1 MTGGLP
7 PGYPVW
13 VISGSCRIPTGTRQ
27 SASSGRERPHP
38 ERGGPMSQESN
49 EPKMRPEYDIRGG
62 VRGKYFDQY
71 HERPSISIK
80 FEASTLIVE
89 STASAQQIGHVT

>member
-1 MTGGLP
+1 
-7 PGYPVW
+7 
-13 VISGSCRIPTGTRQ
+13 
-27 SASSGRERPHP
+27 
-38 ERGGPMSQESN
+38 MSQESN

-89 STASAQQIGHVT
+89 STASAQQIGHVTNSGSSLPPSPSPKIVIGQPAPVACAG